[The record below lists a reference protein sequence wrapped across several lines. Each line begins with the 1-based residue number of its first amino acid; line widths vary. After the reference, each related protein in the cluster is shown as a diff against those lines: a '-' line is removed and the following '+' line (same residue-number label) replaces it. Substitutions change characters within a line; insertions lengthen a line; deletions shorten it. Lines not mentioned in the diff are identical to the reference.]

1 MITCN
6 SVQKNIK
13 KKIKIKKKKKNPP
26 RSSLGEK
33 YTTTFCKLPTPGMCV
48 YMYIVF
54 VGGCKHVCVYVC
66 TCVCVCVCICACL
79 QVCVYVCVYVLCAY
93 LCVCVCPYEAYP
105 HGKFYMQI
113 LQGSE
118 CHEVEHLQMPF

>member
-1 MITCN
+1 MCLC
-6 SVQKNIK
+6 VCVYMC
-13 KKIKIKKKKKNPP
+13 
-26 RSSLGEK
+26 L
-33 YTTTFCKLPTPGMCV
+33 CMCV
-48 YMYIVF
+48 YM
-54 VGGCKHVCVYVC
+54 CMSARVCVRMC
-66 TCVCVCVCICACL
+66 TCM
-79 QVCVYVCVYVLCAY
+79 CAY